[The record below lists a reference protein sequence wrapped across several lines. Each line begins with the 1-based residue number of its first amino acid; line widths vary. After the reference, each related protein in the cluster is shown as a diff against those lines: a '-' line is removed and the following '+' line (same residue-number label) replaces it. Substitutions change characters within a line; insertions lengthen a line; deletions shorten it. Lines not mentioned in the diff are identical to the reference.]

1 MPSPSAVSVPKPLPP
16 CLECPSWPVALVPRP
31 YVEPFSVSHVSPC
44 LHCPL
49 VPASHRLAMQRACE
63 AAGAPAAR
71 RRADPIRDASAPRR
85 TESTSREGNG
95 HDG

>member
-1 MPSPSAVSVPKPLPP
+1 MQSPSAVPVPKPLPP

-49 VPASHRLAMQRACE
+49 VPASHRLAMQRACG
-63 AAGAPAAR
+63 AAGASAAR
-71 RRADPIRDASAPRR
+71 RRADPTGPIRDASAPRH
-85 TESTSREGNG
+85 TEATP
-95 HDG
+95 